1 VDEVEKIISRLNGID
16 PTRPYFDPLAVE
28 DAVRRHARLI
38 GFRNVSFTWAMGP
51 RKAAT
56 ELAGVDFEGPEARSW
71 SLTMQSLEG
80 QATIELQR
88 EPAVWKAYRRA
99 QSEAEKRLEET
110 LHLDLLDI
118 SVMDL
123 VGGEAGEHVHS
134 MTHLVATTLRDMIA
148 STAVDN
154 EHLLEL
160 NEAYLP
166 YADAMMAGLGSFW
179 VVGERFVCLPLP
191 RIALA
196 DGMLISDGSPAA
208 VWPNGE
214 AYANGDE
221 GLIPVLQSVEW

>member
-28 DAVRRHARLI
+28 EAVRRHARLI

-56 ELAGVDFEGPEARSW
+56 ELTGVDFEGPEARSW
-71 SLTMQSLEG
+71 SLTMQQLED

-99 QSEAEKRLEET
+99 QSEAEARLEET

-134 MTHLVATTLRDMIA
+134 MTHLVTTTLRDMIA

-154 EHLLEL
+154 GHLLDL
-160 NEAYLP
+160 NEAFLP
-166 YADAMMAGLGSFW
+166 FADAMMAGLGSFW
-179 VVGERFVCLPLP
+179 VVGERLVCLPLP

-196 DGMLISDGSPAA
+196 DGMLINDGSPAA

>member
-1 VDEVEKIISRLNGID
+1 
-16 PTRPYFDPLAVE
+16 
-28 DAVRRHARLI
+28 
-38 GFRNVSFTWAMGP
+38 
-51 RKAAT
+51 
-56 ELAGVDFEGPEARSW
+56 
-71 SLTMQSLEG
+71 MQSLED

-99 QSEAEKRLEET
+99 QSEAEARLEET

-123 VGGEAGEHVHS
+123 VGGDAGDHVHS

-196 DGMLISDGSPAA
+196 DGMLINDGSPAA
-208 VWPNGE
+208 VWPNGQ